1 MAEEFKCVCGKVYKK
16 KAHLV
21 AHQRFCKKYL
31 EASDPLAEK
40 PPKEKKEP
48 DKEQPPKPKKEQ
60 MIQIYVRNEITIGR
74 KKYCGQVY
82 VPIKLA
88 RNLQSID
95 DKADK
100 SNIHDTQF
108 KKHMG
113 DSGDVEVS
121 IGGASRQ
128 LRPLR

>member
-1 MAEEFKCVCGKVYKK
+1 MAEEFKCVCGRKFKHASWL
-16 KAHLV
+16 KAHQK
-21 AHQRFCKKYL
+21 HCKEYQESIGALPEGHEFKL
-31 EASDPLAEK
+31 DDVK
-40 PPKEKKEP
+40 FVKEKKE
-48 DKEQPPKPKKEQ
+48 Q
-60 MIQIYVRNEITIGR
+60 MVQIYVRNEITIGR

>member
-40 PPKEKKEP
+40 PPKEKKE
-48 DKEQPPKPKKEQ
+48 Q
-60 MIQIYVRNEITIGR
+60 MVQIYVRNEITIGR